1 MSLRQQLTDILPDIL
16 PSSPKE
22 ATKGTELIRLVR
34 LRLEGDYSDASLRYH
49 FSIMSC
55 DPGSPIAKVEKGQG
69 YYRRTA
75 PVPALAGAQDLL
87 SLTQGR
93 LDDFAGDQGAVD
105 HVLQRVRKF
114 RAAATRYCEINGRFP
129 YHFREALAKD
139 SPFGNLWKFPD
150 MVVVDWEAGEPTD
163 EGLALDRETLS
174 LKRSLGLPPYRL
186 QSVTLRLMPNYQVFR
201 EEFFQALSVSSWCQ
215 GGEVLYAAPI
225 EDEALADALRHLSN
239 RFGIGVTTFGLTA
252 EMLDELPSAE
262 HILTA
267 RPRETEALMERLDIR
282 HVSSPAMRDHLD
294 WTALNAIRSE
304 NEEVRRLFAWLNQ
317 CVENEHAVAFQR
329 GR

>member
-1 MSLRQQLTDILPDIL
+1 MSLRQQLSDILPDIL

-34 LRLEGDYSDASLRYH
+34 LRLQGDYSDASLRYH

-55 DPGSPIAKVEKGQG
+55 DPASPIAKVEKGQG
-69 YYRRTA
+69 YYRRAA

-87 SLTQGR
+87 SMTQGR

-105 HVLQRVRKF
+105 HALQRVRKF

-129 YHFREALAKD
+129 YLFREALTKN

-150 MVVVDWEAGEPTD
+150 MVVVDWEAGEPSDQGFT
-163 EGLALDRETLS
+163 LDHETQA

-186 QSVTLRLMPNYQVFR
+186 QSVTLRLVPNNEVFR
-201 EEFFQALSVSSWCQ
+201 EEFFQALSVSGWCQ
-215 GGEVLYAAPI
+215 GGELFYAGPI
-225 EDEALADALRHLSN
+225 EDEALADALRQLSN
-239 RFGIGVTTFGLTA
+239 RFGIGVLSFGMTA
-252 EMLDELPSAE
+252 EVLDELPGPE

-267 RPRETEALMERLDIR
+267 QPRETEALMERFDIR
-282 HVSSPAMRDHLD
+282 RISSPRLRDHID
-294 WTALNAIRSE
+294 WTALGAMRSD
-304 NEEVRRLFAWLNQ
+304 NDEVRRLFNWLGE
-317 CVENEHAVAFQR
+317 CIENEQAVGFDGPR
-329 GR
+329 

>member
-1 MSLRQQLTDILPDIL
+1 MSLRQQLTEILPDIL

-55 DPGSPIAKVEKGQG
+55 DPASPIAKVEKGQG
-69 YYRRTA
+69 YYRRAA

-87 SLTQGR
+87 SMTQGR
-93 LDDFAGDQGAVD
+93 LDDFADNQGAVD
-105 HVLQRVRKF
+105 HALQRIRKF
-114 RAAATRYCEINGRFP
+114 RAAATRYCEVNGQFP
-129 YHFREALAKD
+129 YLFQDALAKD

-150 MVVVDWEAGEPTD
+150 MVVVDWEAGEPAGR
-163 EGLALDRETLS
+163 GLALDHETLA
-174 LKRSLGLPPYRL
+174 LKRGLGLPPYRI
-186 QSVTLRLMPNYQVFR
+186 QSVTLRLLPNYELHR

-215 GGEVLYAAPI
+215 GGELFYAGPI

-252 EMLDELPSAE
+252 EMLDELPGPE

-267 RPRETEALMERLDIR
+267 QPRETEALMERFDVRRIA
-282 HVSSPAMRDHLD
+282 SPQLRDHIDWAALD
-294 WTALNAIRSE
+294 TVRSD
-304 NEEVRRLFAWLNQ
+304 NEEVRKLFSWLME
-317 CVENEHAVAFQR
+317 CVETEQAMPYETR
-329 GR
+329 

>member
-55 DPGSPIAKVEKGQG
+55 DPASPIAKVEKGQG
-69 YYRRTA
+69 YYRRAA

-87 SLTQGR
+87 SMTQGR

-105 HVLQRVRKF
+105 HALQRIRKF
-114 RAAATRYCEINGRFP
+114 RAAATRYCEVNGQFP
-129 YHFREALAKD
+129 YLFREALAKD

-150 MVVVDWEAGEPTD
+150 MVVVDWEAGEPAD
-163 EGLALDRETLS
+163 RGLSLDRETLG
-174 LKRSLGLPPYRL
+174 LKRGLGLPPYRI
-186 QSVTLRLMPNYQVFR
+186 QSVTLRLVPNYELYR
-201 EEFFQALSVSSWCQ
+201 EEFFQALSVSAWCQ
-215 GGEVLYAAPI
+215 GGELFYAGPI

-252 EMLDELPSAE
+252 EMLDELPGPE

-267 RPRETEALMERLDIR
+267 QPRETEALMERFDVRRI
-282 HVSSPAMRDHLD
+282 SSPQLRDHIDWAALD
-294 WTALNAIRSE
+294 TVRSD
-304 NEEVRRLFAWLNQ
+304 NEEVRKLFSWLMECMETEQ
-317 CVENEHAVAFQR
+317 ATPYETR
-329 GR
+329 

>member
-55 DPGSPIAKVEKGQG
+55 DPASPIAKVEKGQG
-69 YYRRTA
+69 YYRRAA

-87 SLTQGR
+87 SMTQGR
-93 LDDFAGDQGAVD
+93 LDDFAGDQGTVNHA
-105 HVLQRVRKF
+105 LQRIRKF
-114 RAAATRYCEINGRFP
+114 RAAATRYCEVNGGFT
-129 YHFREALAKD
+129 YAFRAALSRD
-139 SPFGNLWKFPD
+139 SPFGNLWKYPD

-163 EGLALDRETLS
+163 QGLALDHETFA
-174 LKRSLGLPPYRL
+174 LKRGLGLPPCRL
-186 QSVTLRLMPNYQVFR
+186 RSVTLRLLPNYELFR
-201 EEFFQALSVSSWCQ
+201 EEFFQALSVSAWCQ
-215 GGEVLYAAPI
+215 GGELFYAGPI
-225 EDEALADALRHLSN
+225 EDEVLADALRQLSN

-252 EMLDELPSAE
+252 EVLDDLPGPE

-267 RPRETEALMERLDIR
+267 QPRETEALMERFDVRRIA
-282 HVSSPAMRDHLD
+282 SPQLRDHIDWAALD
-294 WTALNAIRSE
+294 AVRSD
-304 NEEVRRLFAWLNQ
+304 NEEVRQLFSWLMQ
-317 CVENEHAVAFQR
+317 CVDAKQAIPHESSR
-329 GR
+329 